1 MKYRKLGKTGLQVS
15 EISLGTWQVG
25 GRWGDDFSNRNADEI
40 LNKAVDE
47 GVNFIDTADVY
58 GDGLSEKAVGRLI
71 KTRKEEIYVASK
83 CGRKLNPHTADA
95 YTPAALRTFVE
106 DSLRNIGLETID
118 LIQLHCPPT
127 DVFYKPEIF
136 ELFDRLKD
144 EGKIRFMGVSIE
156 KVEEGLKAMQYS
168 NVCTIQL
175 IYNIFRQRPN
185 ELLFAQAKRNNIG
198 LIARVP
204 LASGL
209 LTGKFDHQSSFTK
222 DDHRNFNRNGEQ
234 FDKGETF
241 SGVDYDKGLAAV
253 EQLKQLFPNVNLP
266 SLALRWILASD
277 EISCVIP
284 GASNVTQLQNNI
296 TAANDGELNAI
307 QIEKIKHIY
316 EQFIKAEVHQRW

>member
-71 KTRKEEIYVASK
+71 KTRKEQIYVASK
-83 CGRKLNPHTADA
+83 CGRKLDPHTADA

-106 DSLRNIGLETID
+106 DSLRNMGLETID